1 MSQGW
6 RRDDQDGAM
15 TLVLVYDGGC
25 PFCRQ
30 FALGTELSSGLP
42 ELELRD
48 GRADHD
54 LRAALNARGL
64 YLAQGAVLL
73 EGEQAWHGAE
83 AISELCRRLA
93 PSGPLLQLLGGL
105 FAGPSRARRIYPVLL
120 LARRLALRWRGL
132 PEDPDQIKAHR

>member
-1 MSQGW
+1 
-6 RRDDQDGAM
+6 M

-93 PSGPLLQLLGGL
+93 PSGPLQKLFGGL
-105 FAGPSRARRIYPVLL
+105 FTGPSRARRIYPVLL

-132 PEDPDQIKAHR
+132 PEDPDQIKTHR